1 MTGLALI
8 VNRVRHRYP
17 GRYEDTPAEV
27 SFSLPASAVGVLVG
41 SNGAGKTTLLMRIVG
56 LLEGPGEIRVGE
68 WLVSPLH
75 LEQVRRHVGLVWQD
89 PDDSLLLPT
98 VLEDVA
104 LGPVNDGLSRREA
117 LDVAAMWLDRLGIA
131 HLADREVAT
140 LSRGEKQV
148 VALAG
153 VLARGPGLVLLDEPA
168 SSLDPAARARVAE
181 VLGSLPATRLVVS
194 HGDDDFARAWA
205 PDARVI
211 EVRAGRG

>member
-17 GRYEDTPAEV
+17 GRHEDTPAEV
-27 SFSLPASAVGVLVG
+27 SFSLPAGAVGVLVG

-68 WLVSPLH
+68 WLVSPPH

-104 LGPVNDGLSRREA
+104 LGPVNDGLSRPEA
-117 LDVAAMWLDRLGIA
+117 LDVAAAWLDRLGIP

-153 VLARGPGLVLLDEPA
+153 VLAREPRLLLLDEPA

-181 VLGSLPATRLVVS
+181 VLRALPATRLVVS
-194 HGDDDFARAWA
+194 QGDDFARSWA
-205 PDARVI
+205 PDSAAI
-211 EVRAGRG
+211 EVRAGGG